1 MDISTEDVKE
11 LREKTGAGIM
21 DCKEALTECDGNLED
36 AVDYLREK
44 GVEVATKRDSKT
56 AAEGL
61 IEAYIHG
68 GGKIGVLVEINC
80 ETDFAA
86 RSDDFKEFARDIAMQ
101 IAAMSP
107 RWISQEDVPEDAKDR
122 EREVLT
128 RQAKEEGKPDH
139 IVEKMVEG
147 RMRKFYENTCLLN
160 QPYIR
165 DDSISVE
172 EYLNEIMGKIGERM
186 VIRRFTRYQ
195 VGEEAQ

>member
-1 MDISTEDVKE
+1 MDISAEDVKD
-11 LREKTGAGIM
+11 LREKTGAGVM
-21 DCKEALTECDGNLED
+21 DCKAALMECDGDFE
-36 AVDYLREK
+36 AAIDYLRQK
-44 GVEVATKRDSKT
+44 GIEVAQKRDSKT
-56 AAEGL
+56 AAEGI

-68 GGKIGVLVEINC
+68 GGKIGVIVEINC

-86 RSDDFKEFARDIAMQ
+86 RSEDFEEFARDIAMQ

-107 RWISQEDVPEDAKDR
+107 RWVSAEDVPENAKDR

-147 RMRKFYENTCLLN
+147 RMRKFYENNCLLN

-165 DDSISVE
+165 DDSITVE
-172 EYLNEIMGKIGERM
+172 EYLNEVMGKLGERM

-195 VGEEAQ
+195 VGEETE

>member
-1 MDISTEDVKE
+1 MDIPAKDVKE
-11 LREKTGAGIM
+11 LREKTGAGVM
-21 DCKEALTECDGNLED
+21 DCKAALIECDGDFE
-36 AVDYLREK
+36 AAIDYLRQK
-44 GVEVATKRDSKT
+44 GIEVAQKRDSKT
-56 AAEGL
+56 AAEGI

-68 GGKIGVLVEINC
+68 GGKIGVIVEINC

-86 RSDDFKEFARDIAMQ
+86 RSEDFEEFARDIAMQ

-107 RWISQEDVPEDAKDR
+107 RWVSAEDVPDNAKDR

-128 RQAKEEGKPDH
+128 QQAKEEGKPDH

-147 RMRKFYENTCLLN
+147 RMRKFYENNCLLN

-172 EYLNEIMGKIGERM
+172 EYLNEVMGKLGERM

-195 VGEEAQ
+195 MGEETE

>member
-1 MDISTEDVKE
+1 MDISAEDVKK
-11 LREKTGAGIM
+11 LREKTGAGVM
-21 DCKEALTECDGNLED
+21 DCKAALMECDGDFD
-36 AVDYLREK
+36 AAIDYLRQK
-44 GVEVATKRDSKT
+44 GIEVAQKRDSKT
-56 AAEGL
+56 AAEGI

-68 GGKIGVLVEINC
+68 GGKIGVIVEINC

-86 RSDDFKEFARDIAMQ
+86 RSEDFEEFARDIAMQ

-107 RWISQEDVPEDAKDR
+107 RWVSAEDVPDNARER

-139 IVEKMVEG
+139 IIEKMVEG
-147 RMRKFYENTCLLN
+147 RMRKFYENNCLLN

-172 EYLNEIMGKIGERM
+172 EYLNEVMGKLGERM

-195 VGEEAQ
+195 VGEETE